1 MIDVDNVEKEKFKS
15 IFLECL
21 NTDPYFKSEIDKAF
35 GIRDYVLQAMAALY
49 RLQKD
54 NDELM
59 KLVRLLDKT
68 RRG

>member
-1 MIDVDNVEKEKFKS
+1 MDMDIEKEKFKTM
-15 IFLECL
+15 FLECL
-21 NTDPYFKSEIDKAF
+21 NTDSYFKSEIDKAF

-49 RLQKD
+49 KLQKD

-59 KLVRLLDKT
+59 KLVRMLDRT